1 MIESCEEDFFRSGR
15 FYPGLPQKWG
25 AGGQQWRTLDAVVA
39 HCASV
44 RHLQR
49 DHHGLCYVRM
59 RRASLCFSTLLKI
72 TRWVVLSFMLCLL
85 RTLLDS
91 LDAMTGATL
100 VVLDVYD
107 VLGSGFLMATAGP
120 WYPDMQRE
128 NCQEPSTWPRKSDG
142 NPKSRSESRSGCR
155 CCRCCCCCR
164 CCRCFKTLELEHGAG
179 QRDSSLV
186 LLNRCSIRKALW
198 NSLEFF
204 GFLHAL
210 AVHCISLTARFG

>member
-1 MIESCEEDFFRSGR
+1 
-15 FYPGLPQKWG
+15 
-25 AGGQQWRTLDAVVA
+25 
-39 HCASV
+39 
-44 RHLQR
+44 
-49 DHHGLCYVRM
+49 
-59 RRASLCFSTLLKI
+59 
-72 TRWVVLSFMLCLL
+72 MLCLL

-204 GFLHAL
+204 GILWILACPCCALHFFDSAVWVAFVCFCMFLVLCQMHKTFQKLSFACYSDAEL
-210 AVHCISLTARFG
+210 GRS